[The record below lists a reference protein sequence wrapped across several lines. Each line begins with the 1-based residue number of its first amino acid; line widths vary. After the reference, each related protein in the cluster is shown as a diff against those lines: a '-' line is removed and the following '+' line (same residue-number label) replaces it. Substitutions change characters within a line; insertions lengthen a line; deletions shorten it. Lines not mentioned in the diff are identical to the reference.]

1 MRHECM
7 TMSHAMSSRG
17 GLSSRQCVRL
27 HRSVTTIHV
36 LTPHTRT
43 HVALTSPLAHTVK
56 HVERPRRGG
65 TCASIL
71 HVATYGRQLVNA
83 THFKGV
89 RTHDTYFSQLPRL
102 VRSCISPRRHCSWVP
117 YAQGP

>member
-43 HVALTSPLAHTVK
+43 HVALTSPLAHTVT
-56 HVERPRRGG
+56 RGETAAG
-65 TCASIL
+65 GDVRQHPACSNIRSTTC
-71 HVATYGRQLVNA
+71 
-83 THFKGV
+83 
-89 RTHDTYFSQLPRL
+89 
-102 VRSCISPRRHCSWVP
+102 
-117 YAQGP
+117 